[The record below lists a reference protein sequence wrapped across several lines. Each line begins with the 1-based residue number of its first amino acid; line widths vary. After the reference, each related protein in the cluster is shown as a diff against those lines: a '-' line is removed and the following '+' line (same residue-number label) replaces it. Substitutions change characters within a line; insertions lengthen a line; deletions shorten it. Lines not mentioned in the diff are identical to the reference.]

1 MPANSFAGSSS
12 TCRPKASIAS
22 ATTACL
28 LARTAPRR
36 SRGRVN
42 SWVWPRRW
50 PRRRLRSIRR
60 RRSHSPS
67 LARAVAA
74 ACSSSRP
81 SRPAANHATIQP
93 RLSSQSGSTPHE
105 HGCHITHPHRQT
117 RFSLVTTRPRRRSTG
132 QLPVSAFHS
141 AIGPESHPHR
151 CKREPETHQ
160 RPSSPNRHALTPR
173 VHRQHRDQIA
183 IAPASASAPHLPR
196 VPSLEAF
203 GRRPPCKPNRR
214 DGPSSETLHNRRH
227 RRLGLIWKRPP
238 TEAAGARL
246 AIVKRLLARNI
257 DINARYP
264 NDLTLLM
271 RASGPDEKA
280 PEAQAIKV
288 VSYLLD
294 AGAHIDDRDDR
305 GRTALMIAAEGGH
318 AEIANLLMAR
328 GADVSLKDKAGK
340 RAADLTVLS
349 SLRER
354 LTRP

>member
-12 TCRPKASIAS
+12 TCCPRASIAS
-22 ATTACL
+22 ATTACSP
-28 LARTAPRR
+28 ARTAPRR
-36 SRGRVN
+36 SRKRAS
-42 SWVWPRRW
+42 SWVWPRLR
-50 PRRRLRSIRR
+50 PRKRSRSIRW

-67 LARAVAA
+67 LVRAVAA

-117 RFSLVTTRPRRRSTG
+117 RFSLVKPRPRRRSTG

-160 RPSSPNRHALTPR
+160 RPSSPNRHALAPR

-214 DGPSSETLHNRRH
+214 DGPSSETLHKTGKAHCEHMFSALPPTRTSLDVVVNH
-227 RRLGLIWKRPP
+227 RRGRKCESDAGSLPLHVFYKKPCEPVIERPDLLVATAWP
-238 TEAAGARL
+238 PGNSDGALEARFPGMGTQDHAGA
-246 AIVKRLLARNI
+246 
-257 DINARYP
+257 
-264 NDLTLLM
+264 T
-271 RASGPDEKA
+271 
-280 PEAQAIKV
+280 
-288 VSYLLD
+288 D
-294 AGAHIDDRDDR
+294 ALPS
-305 GRTALMIAAEGGH
+305 T
-318 AEIANLLMAR
+318 
-328 GADVSLKDKAGK
+328 
-340 RAADLTVLS
+340 
-349 SLRER
+349 
-354 LTRP
+354 